1 MNTLNIFRR
10 LTLFNLML
18 HLVGRCWFALIMH
31 QYAGSDVVGMIVLD
45 LEVVNLN
52 RAFEQLVLDLFDDNI
67 FTVDEDENIA
77 RTEVCR
83 VRPALGGA
91 VERMRRCSNDLLAV
105 DENVCQL
112 GRFVDIGFNDL
123 LKRNI
128 VCFLVPCPPVQ
139 PARCLSSFRFLFR

>member
-1 MNTLNIFRR
+1 M
-10 LTLFNLML
+10 
-18 HLVGRCWFALIMH
+18 
-31 QYAGSDVVGMIVLD
+31 
-45 LEVVNLN
+45 
-52 RAFEQLVLDLFDDNI
+52 LDLFDDNI

-112 GRFVDIGFNDL
+112 GRFVDIGLNDL
-123 LKRNI
+123 LERNVSGFFI
-128 VCFLVPCPPVQ
+128 PCPNKNPALIFSIATRPVAVATVV
-139 PARCLSSFRFLFR
+139 PATKHAPFFK